1 MCEGAY
7 PLSSAP
13 AVTERGSQSFARQ
26 TVYREMERGISAS
39 QMLLGPIKDLA
50 TKEQATPTWKKS
62 RVQPKN
68 FAFTAQKYGM
78 QPVVLAVTMDQVQH
92 ACGKRSGVIAL
103 CDEGF
108 SKKLSELAQMP
119 EKPVL

>member
-1 MCEGAY
+1 MSSRQISLLSLARRAGKLVLGFDRVADALREGKSKGVFCTAD
-7 PLSSAP
+7 LS
-13 AVTERGSQSFARQ
+13 E
-26 TVYREMERGISAS
+26 
-39 QMLLGPIKDLA
+39 
-50 TKEQATPTWKKS
+50 KS
-62 RVQPKN
+62 RKEL
-68 FAFTAQKYGM
+68 AFTAQKYGM